1 MTAYI
6 YKMTWQETIPGEI
19 YFVSTDDEDG
29 LQGTFAKYTVSEHQ
43 ENMVDVM
50 LAGPSRQSEVKEVSL
65 SHDAVKL
72 IKVRRVTKIEL
83 AKAKL
88 YGL

>member
-1 MTAYI
+1 
-6 YKMTWQETIPGEI
+6 MTWQETIPGEI
-19 YFVSTDDEDG
+19 YFVSTEDEGGFDG
-29 LQGTFAKYTVSEHQ
+29 VFAKYTVTDHQ
-43 ENMVDVM
+43 ENRVEVI
-50 LAGPSRQSEVKEVSL
+50 LAGPDGLRKVKEVSL
-65 SHDAVKL
+65 SHDAVKH